1 MSELSMDE
9 LQAETGELLP
19 ERETLGTVTI
29 SQSGI
34 ATATQ
39 SNAFGAFGN
48 SNSAT
53 NIQVAHV
60 TNGSFN
66 SHHTNIFTIF

>member
-9 LQAETGELLP
+9 LLAETGELLP
-19 ERETLGTVTI
+19 ERETLGTVSI
-29 SQSGI
+29 SQSGV

-39 SNAFGAFGN
+39 SNFLGAIGN

-53 NIQVAHV
+53 NLQVAHV
-60 TNGSFN
+60 TYDSFN
-66 SHHTNIFTIF
+66 SYHTFFGFI

>member
-9 LQAETGELLP
+9 LLAETGELLP

-29 SQSGI
+29 SQSGV

-39 SNAFGAFGN
+39 SNFLGAIGN

-53 NIQVAHV
+53 NLQVAHV

-66 SHHTNIFTIF
+66 SHHTFFGFI